1 MNGISEGYLDN
12 KATTKWIVATVTLLS
27 IWAGF
32 YYPGMIALF
41 ATYCTLSIAII
52 YATITNRPKS
62 YFIFFLFSFLTL
74 GCWAKITLHLLIGN
88 NFIEPIGGFDESP
101 TAWDNAIAVLITA
114 FSALL
119 ICYFIVV
126 AGLKKRK
133 ELETN
138 INTKLLSTLLTMAI
152 IFTIASLIFN
162 YYYSIIKV
170 GYEPTLK
177 LHSYIYVILSF
188 MIAWGN
194 SIALFTL
201 AYWLVK
207 NGKLT
212 PNMLFYIVII
222 EGALT
227 SISMGSRAQM
237 ILHVS
242 VPFIAYLIQG
252 KKLEW
257 NISKIG
263 WIKIF
268 STTALLFA
276 FSIISV
282 SVDRLSS
289 FAKAVPYTEKTIVTG
304 SLEKSGSNST
314 SVTENLEKPGSS
326 STSATGNLEKPESN
340 STPATG
346 SLEKPG
352 SNSTSATGN
361 LEESGS
367 NSTSLELSEK
377 ALTHDVTPEPPV
389 APYQLSPE
397 LKFKQIANELS
408 KLIVDRWIGAEG
420 VLAVTSENHLD
431 LDLFMRG
438 LREDPAQGTQA
449 IYQRISNAQY
459 ERLENFTF
467 MTIPGPIAVLYYSGN
482 YLVLFAGMALLFFLG
497 YSIEL
502 AAKRLLS
509 NVMTSATIGVA
520 MAYLIVQINFPRAFL
535 FFVIEITAFLI
546 GLIVLRWI
554 LNKQKQPINFLH

>member
-1 MNGISEGYLDN
+1 MNGISEGHLDN

-88 NFIEPIGGFDESP
+88 NFIEPIGSFDESP
-101 TAWDNAIAVLITA
+101 TAWDNAIVVLITA

-138 INTKLLSTLLTMAI
+138 INTKFLSTLLAMAI
-152 IFTIASLIFN
+152 IFAIASLIFN
-162 YYYSIIKV
+162 YHHSIIKV

-177 LHSYIYVILSF
+177 LHSYIYAVFSF
-188 MIAWGN
+188 MVAWGN
-194 SIALFTL
+194 AIAIFTL

-207 NGKLT
+207 SEKLT
-212 PNMLFYIVII
+212 PNMLFYIIII

-252 KKLEW
+252 RKLEW
-257 NISKIG
+257 NISKIS

-289 FAKAVPYTEKTIVTG
+289 FAKAVPYTEKTIEAEN
-304 SLEKSGSNST
+304 LEKSGN
-314 SVTENLEKPGSS
+314 S
-326 STSATGNLEKPESN
+326 STSATGNLE
-340 STPATG
+340 
-346 SLEKPG
+346 L
-352 SNSTSATGN
+352 
-361 LEESGS
+361 SGS

-377 ALTHDVTPEPPV
+377 ALTHDVTPEPYV
-389 APYQLSPE
+389 APHPLSLE
-397 LKFKQIANELS
+397 LKVKLIAIEMS

-420 VLAVTSENHLD
+420 VLAVTSVHRLD
-431 LDLFMRG
+431 LDLFLRG
-438 LREDPAQGTQA
+438 LKEDPAQGTQA
-449 IYQRISNAQY
+449 IYQRISNAKY

-482 YLVLFAGMALLFFLG
+482 YLTLFAGMALLFFLG
-497 YSIEL
+497 YTIEL
-502 AAKRLLS
+502 SAKRLL
-509 NVMTSATIGVA
+509 NNIMTSATIGVA

-535 FFVIEITAFLI
+535 FFVIEITAFLM
-546 GLIVLRWI
+546 GLIVLRWM
-554 LNKQKQPINFLH
+554 LNKQKQPSTPHINSHSNYPE

>member
-1 MNGISEGYLDN
+1 MNKIPEGYLDN
-12 KATTKWIVATVTLLS
+12 KATTTWIVATATLLS

-41 ATYCTLSIAII
+41 ATYCALSITII
-52 YATITNRPKS
+52 YATIKNRPKS

-101 TAWDNAIAVLITA
+101 AAWNNAIVVLITA

-119 ICYFIVV
+119 ACYFIVV
-126 AGLKKRK
+126 AGLQKTK
-133 ELETN
+133 EPETN
-138 INTKLLSTLLTMAI
+138 INTKLLSILLGMAI
-152 IFTIASLIFN
+152 IFTIVSLVFN

-170 GYEPTLK
+170 GHEPTLK
-177 LHSYIYVILSF
+177 LNSYIYVVFSF
-188 MIAWGN
+188 MVAWGN

-207 NGKLT
+207 SGKLT

-242 VPFIAYLIQG
+242 APFIAYLIQG
-252 KKLEW
+252 RKLEW

-289 FAKAVPYTEKTIVTG
+289 FAKAVPYAEKTIV
-304 SLEKSGSNST
+304 K
-314 SVTENLEKPGSS
+314 
-326 STSATGNLEKPESN
+326 
-340 STPATG
+340 
-346 SLEKPG
+346 
-352 SNSTSATGN
+352 GN
-361 LEESGS
+361 LEESG
-367 NSTSLELSEK
+367 TSLKSSEK
-377 ALTHDVTPEPPV
+377 ASRHDVTPEPYV
-389 APYQLSPE
+389 APLQLSLE
-397 LKFKQIANELS
+397 LKFKRIANELS
-408 KLIVDRWIGAEG
+408 KLIVDRWVGAEG
-420 VLAVTSENHLD
+420 VLAVTSNHHLN

-438 LREDPAQGTQA
+438 LKENPAQGTQA
-449 IYQRISNAQY
+449 IYQRMSDAQY

-482 YLVLFAGMALLFFLG
+482 HLVLFVGMALLFFLG

-502 AAKRLLS
+502 AAKRLLN
-509 NVMTSATIGVA
+509 NVMTSATIGVG
-520 MAYLIVQINFPRAFL
+520 MAYLTVQINFPRAFL
-535 FFVIEITAFLI
+535 FFAIEITAFLI
-546 GLIVLRWI
+546 GLIMLRRM
-554 LNKQKQPINFLH
+554 LNKQKHPINSLHQQAL

>member
-1 MNGISEGYLDN
+1 MNRTSESYLDS
-12 KATTKWIVATVTLLS
+12 KAITKWIAAIVTLLS
-27 IWAGF
+27 TWAAF
-32 YYPGMIALF
+32 YYPGTIALF
-41 ATYCTLSIAII
+41 AIYCTLSIAIT

-74 GCWAKITLHLLIGN
+74 GCWAKITLHLLTGS
-88 NFIEPIGGFDESP
+88 NFIEPIGDFDESP
-101 TAWDNAIAVLITA
+101 AAWDNAIVVLITA

-119 ICYFIVV
+119 TCYFIVV

-138 INTKLLSTLLTMAI
+138 INTKLLSTLLAMAI
-152 IFTIASLIFN
+152 IFTMASLIFN

-177 LHSYIYVILSF
+177 LHSYIYVVFSF
-188 MIAWGN
+188 MVAWGN
-194 SIALFTL
+194 SIAIFTL

-207 NGKLT
+207 SGKLT
-212 PNMLFYIVII
+212 PNMFFYLVII

-252 KKLEW
+252 RKLEW

-304 SLEKSGSNST
+304 NLEKS
-314 SVTENLEKPGSS
+314 
-326 STSATGNLEKPESN
+326 
-340 STPATG
+340 
-346 SLEKPG
+346 G

-367 NSTSLELSEK
+367 NSTSLKLSEK
-377 ALTHDVTPEPPV
+377 ALTHDVTPEPYV
-389 APYQLSPE
+389 APYQLSLE

-420 VLAVTSENHLD
+420 VLAVTSNHRLN

-438 LREDPAQGTQA
+438 LKEDPAQGTQA

-502 AAKRLLS
+502 AAKRLLN
-509 NVMTSATIGVA
+509 NVMTSATVGVA

-535 FFVIEITAFLI
+535 FFAIEITAFLI

-554 LNKQKQPINFLH
+554 LNKQKQPINFLHQQPL

>member
-1 MNGISEGYLDN
+1 
-12 KATTKWIVATVTLLS
+12 
-27 IWAGF
+27 
-32 YYPGMIALF
+32 
-41 ATYCTLSIAII
+41 
-52 YATITNRPKS
+52 
-62 YFIFFLFSFLTL
+62 
-74 GCWAKITLHLLIGN
+74 
-88 NFIEPIGGFDESP
+88 
-101 TAWDNAIAVLITA
+101 
-114 FSALL
+114 
-119 ICYFIVV
+119 
-126 AGLKKRK
+126 
-133 ELETN
+133 
-138 INTKLLSTLLTMAI
+138 
-152 IFTIASLIFN
+152 
-162 YYYSIIKV
+162 
-170 GYEPTLK
+170 
-177 LHSYIYVILSF
+177 
-188 MIAWGN
+188 
-194 SIALFTL
+194 L

-207 NGKLT
+207 SGKLT

-361 LEESGS
+361 LETPGSSSTSATGNLEESGS

-420 VLAVTSENHLD
+420 VLAVTSEHHLD
-431 LDLFMRG
+431 LDLFKRG

-502 AAKRLLS
+502 AAKRLLN